1 MCPDCGNLHVWQT
14 RIYMSALAGLGGDR
28 RPLPSGTDGD
38 QGDLRSLPS
47 GIGGDHGDL
56 RARPSGIG
64 GDPTAED
71 LAKAKDI
78 VSPDETI
85 LGVYRI
91 AEGRDV
97 DIAVLRDCV
106 PHNGVCLFPLFA
118 PFLLASYP
126 AQRGW
131 YRATLWIVTT
141 THIHR
146 RAEPTDSVCD
156 SVPRNFFCCR
166 GWGPSTNASAPLYTV
181 SNVTDELPCS
191 LCFYF
196 KPSAAVL
203 HLPNNAP
210 LANNW
215 VHNDKERVLPHLA
228 LIHTADPVDLIALI
242 RRAQDGQPA
251 KDFAAS
257 QTFQDRTE
265 NLMPMAANLMG
276 GMMGGMGGMGGVQM
290 QAQMQAMQ
298 GVGAGAGMAAPPM
311 ATGQVILEQT
321 MDRDP
326 AEKSIVEKLSELT
339 ALRDASIYRDV
350 SCECRVYLSQ

>member
-1 MCPDCGNLHVWQT
+1 
-14 RIYMSALAGLGGDR
+14 MSALVGLGGNC

-38 QGDLRSLPS
+38 HGDLRSRL
-47 GIGGDHGDL
+47 
-56 RARPSGIG
+56 SGIG

-71 LAKAKDI
+71 LAKAKEI

-91 AEGRDV
+91 AEGSDV
-97 DIAVLRDCV
+97 DIAVLRHYEIGYFYPIYIFSPC
-106 PHNGVCLFPLFA
+106 
-118 PFLLASYP
+118 LLASYL

-131 YRATLWIVTT
+131 HRATFWIVTT

-156 SVPRNFFCCR
+156 SFLRNFGGKELQLEKR
-166 GWGPSTNASAPLYTV
+166 MGGWGPSTNASAPLYSV

-191 LCFYF
+191 LCFCF

-215 VHNDKERVLPHLA
+215 VHNGNQRVWPNLA
-228 LIHTADPVDLIALI
+228 LIYTADPVDLIALI

-265 NLMPMAANLMG
+265 NLMPQSVELMNMMGGMGGMGGMMGGMGGMG
-276 GMMGGMGGMGGVQM
+276 GMMGGMGGMGGV
-290 QAQMQAMQ
+290 QMQAMQ

-321 MDRDP
+321 MERDP
-326 AEKSIVEKLSELT
+326 AEKSIVARS
-339 ALRDASIYRDV
+339 
-350 SCECRVYLSQ
+350 

>member
-1 MCPDCGNLHVWQT
+1 
-14 RIYMSALAGLGGDR
+14 MSALAGLGGDL
-28 RPLPSGTDGD
+28 RPL
-38 QGDLRSLPS
+38 
-47 GIGGDHGDL
+47 
-56 RARPSGIG
+56 PSGIG

-71 LAKAKDI
+71 LAKAKEI

-91 AEGRDV
+91 AKGRDV
-97 DIAVLRDCV
+97 DIAVLRHCDASSLLPCFV
-106 PHNGVCLFPLFA
+106 PCA
-118 PFLLASYP
+118 LASYL

-156 SVPRNFFCCR
+156 SFLRNYGGKELQLEKR
-166 GWGPSTNASAPLYTV
+166 MGGWGPSTNASAPLYSV

-191 LCFYF
+191 LCFCF
-196 KPSAAVL
+196 QPSAAVL

-215 VHNDKERVLPHLA
+215 MHNGDQPVWPNLA
-228 LIHTADPVDLIALI
+228 LIYTAHPVNLIALI

-257 QTFQDRTE
+257 QTFQDRAE

-298 GVGAGAGMAAPPM
+298 GVGAGAGMVATPM
-311 ATGQVILEQT
+311 ATGQFILEQT
-321 MDRDP
+321 M
-326 AEKSIVEKLSELT
+326 E
-339 ALRDASIYRDV
+339 
-350 SCECRVYLSQ
+350 RVYNAQRV

>member
-1 MCPDCGNLHVWQT
+1 MAQSSHHVFVADE
-14 RIYMSALAGLGGDR
+14 RIMSALAGLGGDLR
-28 RPLPSGTDGD
+28 SLPSGTDGD
-38 QGDLRSLPS
+38 HGDLRSLPS

-156 SVPRNFFCCR
+156 SFLRNCGGKELQLEKR
-166 GWGPSTNASAPLYTV
+166 MGGWGPSTNASAPLYSV

-191 LCFYF
+191 LCFCF
-196 KPSAAVL
+196 QPSAAVL
-203 HLPNNAP
+203 HTCPTMRRSP
-210 LANNW
+210 TTGCTT
-215 VHNDKERVLPHLA
+215 V
-228 LIHTADPVDLIALI
+228 I
-242 RRAQDGQPA
+242 RGYGRIW
-251 KDFAAS
+251 
-257 QTFQDRTE
+257 R
-265 NLMPMAANLMG
+265 
-276 GMMGGMGGMGGVQM
+276 
-290 QAQMQAMQ
+290 
-298 GVGAGAGMAAPPM
+298 
-311 ATGQVILEQT
+311 
-321 MDRDP
+321 
-326 AEKSIVEKLSELT
+326 
-339 ALRDASIYRDV
+339 
-350 SCECRVYLSQ
+350 

>member
-1 MCPDCGNLHVWQT
+1 
-14 RIYMSALAGLGGDR
+14 MSALAGLGGDL

-38 QGDLRSLPS
+38 HGDLRSL
-47 GIGGDHGDL
+47 
-56 RARPSGIG
+56 PSGIG

-71 LAKAKDI
+71 LAKAKEI

-97 DIAVLRDCV
+97 DIAVLRHCDV
-106 PHNGVCLFPLFA
+106 ACLIPLFVPCA
-118 PFLLASYP
+118 LASYL

-156 SVPRNFFCCR
+156 SFLRNFGGKELQLEKR
-166 GWGPSTNASAPLYTV
+166 MGGWGPSTNASAPLYSV

-191 LCFYF
+191 LCFCF

-215 VHNDKERVLPHLA
+215 VHNGNQRVWPNLA
-228 LIHTADPVDLIALI
+228 LIYTADPVDLIALI

-257 QTFQDRTE
+257 LTDLERAE
-265 NLMPMAANLMG
+265 NMMPGYQA
-276 GMMGGMGGMGGVQM
+276 QM
-290 QAQMQAMQ
+290 QAMQAMQARMQARMQAMQ
-298 GVGAGAGMAAPPM
+298 GVGAGAGIAAPPM

-321 MDRDP
+321 MERDP

-339 ALRDASIYRDV
+339 ALRDAGALDDD
-350 SCECRVYLSQ
+350 EFKTAKAQLLAK

>member
-1 MCPDCGNLHVWQT
+1 
-14 RIYMSALAGLGGDR
+14 MSALAGLGGDL
-28 RPLPSGTDGD
+28 RPL
-38 QGDLRSLPS
+38 
-47 GIGGDHGDL
+47 
-56 RARPSGIG
+56 PSGIG

-71 LAKAKDI
+71 LAKAKEI

-91 AEGRDV
+91 TKGRDV
-97 DIAVLRDCV
+97 DIAVLRHCDASSLLPCFV
-106 PHNGVCLFPLFA
+106 PCA
-118 PFLLASYP
+118 LASYL

-156 SVPRNFFCCR
+156 SFLRNYGGKELQLEKR
-166 GWGPSTNASAPLYTV
+166 MGGWGPSTNASAPLYSV

-191 LCFYF
+191 LCFCF
-196 KPSAAVL
+196 QPSAAVL

-215 VHNDKERVLPHLA
+215 MHNGDQPVWPNLA
-228 LIHTADPVDLIALI
+228 LIYTADPVNLIALI

-257 QTFQDRTE
+257 QTFQDRAE
-265 NLMPMAANLMG
+265 NLMPQSAQLMNMMGGMG

-290 QAQMQAMQ
+290 QAMQ
-298 GVGAGAGMAAPPM
+298 GVGAGAGMAALPM

-321 MDRDP
+321 MERDP

-339 ALRDASIYRDV
+339 ALRDAGALDDD
-350 SCECRVYLSQ
+350 EFKAAKAQLLAK

>member
-1 MCPDCGNLHVWQT
+1 MVLALRQSGCPDCRNLLVWQN
-14 RIYMSALAGLGGDR
+14 MSALAGLGGDL
-28 RPLPSGTDGD
+28 RPL
-38 QGDLRSLPS
+38 
-47 GIGGDHGDL
+47 
-56 RARPSGIG
+56 PSGIG

-71 LAKAKDI
+71 LAKAKEI

-91 AEGRDV
+91 AKGRDV
-97 DIAVLRDCV
+97 DIAVLRHCDAACLLPFFV
-106 PHNGVCLFPLFA
+106 PCA
-118 PFLLASYP
+118 LASYL

-156 SVPRNFFCCR
+156 SFLRNCGGKELQLEKR
-166 GWGPSTNASAPLYTV
+166 MGGWGPSTNASAPLYSV
-181 SNVTDELPCS
+181 SNVTDELPSS
-191 LCFYF
+191 LCFCF
-196 KPSAAVL
+196 QPSAAVL

-215 VHNDKERVLPHLA
+215 MHNGIPRVSNLA
-228 LIHTADPVDLIALI
+228 LIYTADPVNLIALI

-257 QTFQDRTE
+257 QTFQDRME
-265 NLMPMAANLMG
+265 NLMPQSVQLMNMMGGMG

-290 QAQMQAMQ
+290 QAVQ

-321 MDRDP
+321 MERDS

-339 ALRDASIYRDV
+339 ALRDAGALDDD
-350 SCECRVYLSQ
+350 EFKAAKAQLLAK